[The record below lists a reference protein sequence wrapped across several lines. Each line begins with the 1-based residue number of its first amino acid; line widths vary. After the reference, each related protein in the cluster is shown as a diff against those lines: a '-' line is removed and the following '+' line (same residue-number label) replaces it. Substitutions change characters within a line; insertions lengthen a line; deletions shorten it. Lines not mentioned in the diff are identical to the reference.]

1 MFVKVCGITNEDDAL
16 LAVAMGADAIGLVFA
31 PSRRQVG
38 VEQARDIVRRLPTD
52 AVAIGVFVDE
62 RPERVVE
69 ICNRVGL
76 RGAQL
81 HGREPVSEVR
91 YVRER
96 VRFVIQAYK
105 SSDQDLSLAANS
117 PADIVLVD
125 GPLPGS
131 GRVFDWSLTD
141 RLPSG
146 LRLLL
151 AGGLNHQN
159 VAEAIATV
167 RPWGVD
173 VSTGVERSA
182 GQKDPTKLR
191 LFVEAAKA
199 AGDSLLGD
207 RTRGMGAHAA
217 MAGFGSE
224 PLDLGVALDTI
235 DPEAI
240 PEVVPGR
247 TRPYDWQFDGL

>member
-1 MFVKVCGITNEDDAL
+1 MFVKICGITNEDDAL
-16 LAVAMGADAIGLVFA
+16 LAVAMGADAVGFVFA

-52 AVAIGVFVDE
+52 AVAVGVFVDE

-81 HGREPVSEVR
+81 HGREPVSDVR

-105 SSDQDLSLAANS
+105 ALDHDLALAANS

-125 GPLPGS
+125 GPTPGS
-131 GRVFDWSLTD
+131 GRVFDWSLAE
-141 RLPSG
+141 RIPAG
-146 LRLLL
+146 LRVLL

-159 VAEAIATV
+159 VADAIATV

-173 VSTGVERSA
+173 VSSGVERSA
-182 GQKDPTKLR
+182 GIKDPTKLR
-191 LFVEAAKA
+191 LFVQAAQEAGERLKV
-199 AGDSLLGD
+199 
-207 RTRGMGAHAA
+207 RGAQREA
-217 MAGFGSE
+217 
-224 PLDLGVALDTI
+224 LDLGIALDEI
-235 DPEAI
+235 PAEAL

-247 TRPYDWQFDGL
+247 TRPYDWLLDGI